1 MKTEH
6 QTTTVSKVARLG
18 SCDVEDQVR
27 QAVACITLDGLQ
39 PSKYS
44 IQLARSV
51 AEGEIS
57 SEQAISALR
66 DLYGRTP

>member
-6 QTTTVSKVARLG
+6 QSTTVSKVARLG
-18 SCDVEDQVR
+18 SGDAEDQVL
-27 QAVACITLDGLQ
+27 QAVACIKLDGLQ
-39 PSKYS
+39 PSKYA

-66 DLYGRTP
+66 DLYNRIP